1 MKRFLISLTII
12 FMCYTQLQA
21 RVWYVKGTGDDR
33 NDGLTEQ
40 TAKRTLQHV
49 ADQVCPGDVVM
60 IGDGVYTSDEKEGV
74 VRIQRSGT
82 PKKWITWK
90 AIEGQHPEV
99 RPHQWCGIKVESSYH
114 IIEGLRVIGR
124 NDSIALKHAIADTK
138 NEKPNPT
145 FNTNGIH
152 VEGRTCAADKKP
164 HHVIIRKC
172 EVGKCAGGGI
182 TMIECDYVTVEDC
195 DVYDNAWYMRYA
207 GSGITTLNL
216 WAYDNKPGYHI
227 IIQRNRVWN
236 NRTMVPWEKIGKLSD
251 GNGILLDVTNRD
263 GQTTTNPD
271 GDAIIEKKK
280 PQQNAAHDD
289 KPQRPVWNNRSLIA
303 NNLSVFNGGSGIHTF
318 RTCHVDI
325 VNNTTYW
332 NGTGVDYEELFSNNS
347 YDVVIKN
354 NIIVPRPGGRVTSN
368 NRNQDVH
375 WDYNIYPV
383 GQKVMC
389 GPHDIVADPQ
399 FVSPYT
405 DLRFADF
412 HLKQGSLA
420 IGSATNDL
428 PQSTDIVGTK
438 RPQGARD
445 MGCYEQR

>member
-1 MKRFLISLTII
+1 M
-12 FMCYTQLQA
+12 
-21 RVWYVKGTGDDR
+21 
-33 NDGLTEQ
+33 
-40 TAKRTLQHV
+40 
-49 ADQVCPGDVVM
+49 
-60 IGDGVYTSDEKEGV
+60 
-74 VRIQRSGT
+74 
-82 PKKWITWK
+82 
-90 AIEGQHPEV
+90 AI
-99 RPHQWCGIKVESSYH
+99 
-114 IIEGLRVIGR
+114 
-124 NDSIALKHAIADTK
+124 
-138 NEKPNPT
+138 
-145 FNTNGIH
+145 
-152 VEGRTCAADKKP
+152 
-164 HHVIIRKC
+164 
-172 EVGKCAGGGI
+172 
-182 TMIECDYVTVEDC
+182 
-195 DVYDNAWYMRYA
+195 
-207 GSGITTLNL
+207 
-216 WAYDNKPGYHI
+216 
-227 IIQRNRVWN
+227 
-236 NRTMVPWEKIGKLSD
+236 LS
-251 GNGILLDVTNRD
+251 N
-263 GQTTTNPD
+263 
-271 GDAIIEKKK
+271 DAIIEKKK

-332 NGTGVDYEELFSNNS
+332 NGTGVDYEELFPNNS

-368 NRNQDVH
+368 NRNQDVQ

-383 GQKVMC
+383 DQKVIC

-412 HLKQGSLA
+412 HLKEGSLA